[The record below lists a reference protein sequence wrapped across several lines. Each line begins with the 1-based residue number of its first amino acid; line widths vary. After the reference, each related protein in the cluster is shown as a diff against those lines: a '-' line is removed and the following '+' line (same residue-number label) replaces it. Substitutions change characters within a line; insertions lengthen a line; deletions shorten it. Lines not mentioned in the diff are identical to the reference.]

1 MQMRPPAAVAADK
14 GTIAPAPRALA
25 DRADALLLLLLVT
38 ALIRLVLLLAAHEID
53 GFGETLGGALLTGP
67 LADNCDLVLILTRFE
82 PVVLR

>member
-25 DRADALLLLLLVT
+25 DRADALLLLLVT

-67 LADNCDLVLILTRFE
+67 LADNCDLVLILARFK